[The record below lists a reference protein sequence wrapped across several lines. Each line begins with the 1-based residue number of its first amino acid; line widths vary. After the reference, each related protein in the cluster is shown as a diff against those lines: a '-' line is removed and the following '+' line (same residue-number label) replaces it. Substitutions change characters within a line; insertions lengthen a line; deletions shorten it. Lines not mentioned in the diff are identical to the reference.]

1 MNVITYPALPNKLN
15 YKIFPKQIE
24 SSVDCCVS
32 EYPEPIAQ
40 SFLSQLFVSKTCLP
54 IFGKSCSRFQ
64 ELQSVWKRKSL
75 YGRTF
80 GYRENYLPD

>member
-32 EYPEPIAQ
+32 EYPEPIAK
-40 SFLSQLFVSKTCLP
+40 FSQPTFCVYDVPSHFWQVMLTLP
-54 IFGKSCSRFQ
+54 RA
-64 ELQSVWKRKSL
+64 LKRVKEEKSL
-75 YGRTF
+75 WQNLWVQ
-80 GYRENYLPD
+80 RELPS